1 MPDHLSASSTP
12 TGEQAASRTG
22 FRRSGPRRRLRSVL
36 TQAGPAPA
44 RGPGNPLALGRD
56 ARARLSG
63 AVHALLDT
71 AGLDGAGDAVRLAA
85 VVLAAKTPWATG
97 AVEIRTSELGRWLGL
112 SASYLASHVVPALR
126 RSGVVTIETAPGE
139 IGQDNGL
146 KCRVLPLWEARGTV
160 GHPLALRRTEIA
172 TLLRLLEAVM
182 APGWAHR
189 DGSVTPAGLL
199 GDRTG
204 RGAATDRLA
213 LLLLMLEATRTGR
226 VRQCGGTVD
235 TRRGRAAATVARLLG
250 CTASAGER
258 ILERLESRDLVRRVR
273 AQTASGLAHRT
284 RLVVPAVA
292 AAHGR
297 DSNPGGRGVRTD
309 APEPGFSEPDGTA
322 RHSDASEPVET
333 PQVRNGLGSDGT
345 EKSEPDATAALH
357 TDHTPVAPPA
367 TLQQLSCGLSGDSR
381 GQIPGRPERGRAR
394 EDQAADG
401 AEQMSPV
408 SKAGP
413 LRGENP
419 TKFPA
424 DEQERR
430 DVTGAAEDV
439 RLKTLGGGKAQQQ
452 GPRPLG
458 DLRVRIAL
466 APVTGLWSRLTAA
479 QRAIALRAADQA
491 LHVLSGIVGP
501 EAAPQVLA
509 HRLADRLQETGG
521 EALVREPMG
530 WLLGRGLVQRPAC
543 PDPRCDDS
551 IRLDTGTD
559 CPSCANIAH
568 IRRMLRT
575 RIAAQVGSQMP
586 CSDPAT
592 CRAETERRLR
602 EETALE
608 EQRAQIRR
616 THAEREIEQRQ
627 QALARRR
634 ALEQEAELVRRQAP
648 CVDCGLPEAAG
659 LCPACSSRRRTEE
672 LVREAVDLAVA
683 VRADLSDATEVT
695 ELTHQCEKDTRV
707 LLAAACEQACGPDAD
722 PALVAFTAPKVARRI
737 RDERRAA
744 ALRRLQRSAAAM
756 AESDAVHGACLRRRG
771 QGAEAAA
778 QAADTAGRRTAEFL
792 LGQLLDEL
800 GAARQSTAKAS
811 VGAA

>member
-1 MPDHLSASSTP
+1 M
-12 TGEQAASRTG
+12 
-22 FRRSGPRRRLRSVL
+22 
-36 TQAGPAPA
+36 
-44 RGPGNPLALGRD
+44 
-56 ARARLSG
+56 
-63 AVHALLDT
+63 
-71 AGLDGAGDAVRLAA
+71 
-85 VVLAAKTPWATG
+85 
-97 AVEIRTSELGRWLGL
+97 
-112 SASYLASHVVPALR
+112 
-126 RSGVVTIETAPGE
+126 
-139 IGQDNGL
+139 
-146 KCRVLPLWEARGTV
+146 
-160 GHPLALRRTEIA
+160 
-172 TLLRLLEAVM
+172 
-182 APGWAHR
+182 
-189 DGSVTPAGLL
+189 
-199 GDRTG
+199 
-204 RGAATDRLA
+204 
-213 LLLLMLEATRTGR
+213 
-226 VRQCGGTVD
+226 
-235 TRRGRAAATVARLLG
+235 
-250 CTASAGER
+250 
-258 ILERLESRDLVRRVR
+258 
-273 AQTASGLAHRT
+273 
-284 RLVVPAVA
+284 
-292 AAHGR
+292 
-297 DSNPGGRGVRTD
+297 
-309 APEPGFSEPDGTA
+309 
-322 RHSDASEPVET
+322 
-333 PQVRNGLGSDGT
+333 
-345 EKSEPDATAALH
+345 
-357 TDHTPVAPPA
+357 
-367 TLQQLSCGLSGDSR
+367 
-381 GQIPGRPERGRAR
+381 
-394 EDQAADG
+394 
-401 AEQMSPV
+401 
-408 SKAGP
+408 
-413 LRGENP
+413 
-419 TKFPA
+419 
-424 DEQERR
+424 
-430 DVTGAAEDV
+430 TGAAEDV

-672 LVREAVDLAVA
+672 LVERGGRPGRRGPGRPVGRDRSHRAHSPVRKRHPRSAGGG
-683 VRADLSDATEVT
+683 VRA
-695 ELTHQCEKDTRV
+695 
-707 LLAAACEQACGPDAD
+707 G
-722 PALVAFTAPKVARRI
+722 
-737 RDERRAA
+737 
-744 ALRRLQRSAAAM
+744 LR
-756 AESDAVHGACLRRRG
+756 
-771 QGAEAAA
+771 
-778 QAADTAGRRTAEFL
+778 AGRRPGPRRVHRAE
-792 LGQLLDEL
+792 G
-800 GAARQSTAKAS
+800 GAADPGRATSGGATPAAE
-811 VGAA
+811 VGSGDGGERRRARCMPAAPRPRSGGCRAGRGHGGPPYRGVLARPTLGRAWCCSPEHS